1 MRKSMMHNFAHV
13 PAPKIQRSRFDRS
26 ANWNGT
32 FDEGQLIPMYCE
44 EIIPGDMFNVR
55 ANIFARMTSALVVP
69 AMTNM
74 TLHTYFFF
82 VPNRL
87 VWDNFQKF
95 MGEQDDPADSID
107 FLLPVINTTALGAG
121 GFAAETYADYL
132 GIPPGVGGTFDVQ
145 AIPFRCINL
154 IYNEWFRDQN
164 TQAKVPQLKDD
175 GPDSYAAYS
184 TVYRINKYHD
194 YFTSALPWPQKGTAP
209 IVPIGDTAPITG
221 IAPVYTNATALIG
234 GPQSTM
240 HMRNSTGATLT
251 GNKIVGVSDGSGLYA
266 TPTTDAGAQ
275 QALYPDNL
283 KIDMSLSGNTLVAD
297 LSAAVGASVN
307 DVRAAFQYQ
316 RLLEAFARSG
326 TRYTEIVQNLFG
338 VYSSDARLQRPEILG
353 VGSQRININPT
364 VQTSESNTT
373 PQGTLAAYGT
383 SIGNRHGFARSFTEH
398 GWVIGLMAV
407 KTDLQYQ
414 QGLHRKWSRQT
425 RDDLYWPQYAHLGE
439 QAILNK
445 EIYLQGTAGG
455 TDDDEVFGYQER
467 YGEMRYKE
475 SIITSRMR
483 SSFPTSLDVYHTAQ
497 EFSSLP
503 VLGYTFSQENA
514 PIDRIVAV
522 PSEPHFICDIWFN
535 ESCAR
540 PMPIYGVPGMIDHF

>member
-74 TLHTYFFF
+74 ILHTYFFF

-95 MGEQDDPADSID
+95 MGEQDDPSDSID
-107 FLLPVINTTALGAG
+107 YLLPVIDVSALGAG

-132 GIPPGVGGTFDVQ
+132 GIPPSVGGSYDVQ

-164 TQAKVPQLKDD
+164 TQAKVPALKDD

-209 IVPIGDTAPITG
+209 IVPIGDSAPIIGLGPVRTSITSAITG
-221 IAPVYTNATALIG
+221 AQTSLKAFNTDGSTISTDRPMSASSAGIG
-234 GPQSTM
+234 YNTGSTLNLSQGIYPNNLWVDADLT
-240 HMRNSTGATLT
+240 NSTLA
-251 GNKIVGVSDGSGLYA
+251 
-266 TPTTDAGAQ
+266 
-275 QALYPDNL
+275 
-283 KIDMSLSGNTLVAD
+283 AD
-297 LSAAVGASVN
+297 LSQAVGASVN

-445 EIYLQGTAGG
+445 EIYLQGSAGG

-497 EFSSLP
+497 EFGSLP

-522 PSEPHFICDIWFN
+522 SSEPHFICDIWFN

-540 PMPIYGVPGMIDHF
+540 PMPVYGVPGMIDHF

>member
-1 MRKSMMHNFAHV
+1 MNG
-13 PAPKIQRSRFDRS
+13 PKQ
-26 ANWNGT
+26 W
-32 FDEGQLIPMYCE
+32 
-44 EIIPGDMFNVR
+44 
-55 ANIFARMTSALVVP
+55 MTSALVVP

-74 TLHTYFFF
+74 ILHTYFFF

-95 MGEQDDPADSID
+95 MGEQDDPSDSID
-107 FLLPVINTTALGAG
+107 YLLPVIDVSALGAG

-132 GIPPGVGGTFDVQ
+132 GIPPSVGGSYDVQ

-164 TQAKVPQLKDD
+164 TQAKVPALKDD

-209 IVPIGDTAPITG
+209 IVPIGDSAPIIGLGPVRTSITSAITG
-221 IAPVYTNATALIG
+221 AQTSLKAFNTDGSTISTDRPMSASSAGIG
-234 GPQSTM
+234 YNTGSTLNLSQGIYPNNLWVDADLT
-240 HMRNSTGATLT
+240 NSTLA
-251 GNKIVGVSDGSGLYA
+251 
-266 TPTTDAGAQ
+266 
-275 QALYPDNL
+275 
-283 KIDMSLSGNTLVAD
+283 AD
-297 LSAAVGASVN
+297 LSQAVGASVN

-445 EIYLQGTAGG
+445 EIYLQGSAGG

-497 EFSSLP
+497 EFGSLP

-522 PSEPHFICDIWFN
+522 SSEPHFICDIWFN

-540 PMPIYGVPGMIDHF
+540 PMPVYGVPGMIDHF